1 MNLPAAENAVIT
13 ATRTSSPAEGARF
26 SNDRKNGTQHSNAA
40 AAVANQKPFPP
51 DITAPKTAA
60 AATPAA
66 ARTEIVFS
74 LIVVP
79 ALYSGEDIV
88 HIIA

>member
-60 AATPAA
+60 AATP
-66 ARTEIVFS
+66 RGRRSFFS